1 MNNYTG
7 SHIDYIFGT
16 KSMRMSLKSIGFQY
30 GFAHT
35 EKLETSVNGVEL
47 NSGKGVWKYSDHYPI
62 LAEFAI
68 YE

>member
-1 MNNYTG
+1 
-7 SHIDYIFGT
+7 
-16 KSMRMSLKSIGFQY
+16 MSLKSIGFQY